1 MKPLLFSFLMAAVS
15 PIALASGNQASCIDN
30 VTASCQERASEYWDS
45 GVTSKMRQG
54 NTVYAQCLNDGFETM
69 LRSQGA
75 SDDSIAKIF
84 GLLDEHK
91 KSASKLYRELYCF
104 NECGSM
110 ASVQVGGHVN
120 NVLTGAM
127 RAVSWCE

>member
-1 MKPLLFSFLMAAVS
+1 MKPLLFSAILAAVS
-15 PIALASGNQASCIDN
+15 PTALASGNETSCIDN
-30 VTASCQERASEYWDS
+30 VAASCQEKASEYWDS

-54 NTVYAQCLNDGFETM
+54 NTVYAQCLNDGFEAM

-104 NECGSM
+104 NDCGSM
-110 ASVQVGGHVN
+110 ASVQVGGHVSE
-120 NVLTGAM
+120 VLTEAM

>member
-1 MKPLLFSFLMAAVS
+1 MKPILFSFLMATVS
-15 PIALASGNQASCIDN
+15 PIALASGNETSCIDN
-30 VTASCQERASEYWDS
+30 VTASCQEKASEYWDS

-54 NTVYAQCLNDGFETM
+54 NTVYAQCLNDGFEAM

-91 KSASKLYRELYCF
+91 VRLQALSRTVLLQRLRLDGLSASRRPCKPSANR
-104 NECGSM
+104 SD
-110 ASVQVGGHVN
+110 ASR
-120 NVLTGAM
+120 VL
-127 RAVSWCE
+127 V